1 MIYEIIVLIH
11 VLFVIVAVGAVSVTD
26 YLHLVSLK
34 RKKLEKNLKI
44 VYPRL
49 SNMINSSLILIILSG
64 IILVLMNPSLVQ
76 SSLFILKM
84 TLVGVVSLNGLFL
97 QRVVSPNLDKCI
109 IGTKDCS
116 SELLYSVAICGS
128 ISIVTWFA
136 IVVLAFTKNFG
147 YTWKQFV
154 SYYLGVL
161 FVAIIISYFVE
172 RKARKWR

>member
-11 VLFVIVAVGAVSVTD
+11 VLAVIVAVGTVSVTD

-49 SNMINSSLILIILSG
+49 SNMINSSLILIILTG
-64 IILVLMNPSLVQ
+64 IVLVLMNPSLVFK
-76 SSLFILKM
+76 SLFVLKM
-84 TLVGVVSLNGLFL
+84 VLVGVVSLNGLFL
-97 QRVVSPNLDKCI
+97 QKVVSPNLDKCI
-109 IGTKDCS
+109 IGTKHCS
-116 SELLYSVAICGS
+116 SSLLYSVAISGS
-128 ISIVTWFA
+128 VSIVTWFS
-136 IVVLAFTKNFG
+136 IIILAFTKNMG

-154 SYYLGVL
+154 CYYLAVL
-161 FVAIIISYFVE
+161 AIAIVVSYTVE